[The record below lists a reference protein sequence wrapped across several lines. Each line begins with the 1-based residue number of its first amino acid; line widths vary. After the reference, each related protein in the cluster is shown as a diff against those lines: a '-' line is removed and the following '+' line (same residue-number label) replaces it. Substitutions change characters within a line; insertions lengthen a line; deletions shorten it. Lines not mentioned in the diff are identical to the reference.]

1 MSYADKVFVEN
12 VKDILENGV
21 WDTDKEVRPHWE
33 DGTPAHTVKKFC
45 VVNRYDLQKEF
56 PIITVRR
63 TFSSPQSTKF
73 CGYGRK
79 NPTTSTI

>member
-45 VVNRYDLQKEF
+45 VVNRYDLQKNF
-56 PIITVRR
+56 R
-63 TFSSPQSTKF
+63 
-73 CGYGRK
+73 
-79 NPTTSTI
+79 